1 MYEMKMETQ
10 NDLLKAMTFCVKKNP
25 DFSKK
30 RDLRKIGRGSPILA
44 RKRFSTMQEVEKR
57 LETIF
62 NKE

>member
-1 MYEMKMETQ
+1 MKMETQ

-44 RKRFSTMQEVEKR
+44 RKRF
-57 LETIF
+57 
-62 NKE
+62 